1 MIVYLKS
8 ASYHPIT
15 MAELE
20 EDEIE
25 LVLGVINSE
34 IDIHV
39 TRKRLTTDLVR
50 NPNVIAFLA
59 NAHLSKILGTDPKA
73 LVKPTTES
81 IIHFEPAGKYSGVGS
96 QVEH

>member
-1 MIVYLKS
+1 
-8 ASYHPIT
+8 

-25 LVLGVINSE
+25 LVLGVIDSE
-34 IDIHV
+34 IEIHV
-39 TRKRLTTDLVR
+39 TRKRTTDLVR

-59 NAHLSKILGTDPKA
+59 NAHLSKILGTGPKA
-73 LVKPTTES
+73 FVKPTTES
-81 IIHFEPAGKYSGVGS
+81 IIHIEPAGKYSGVGS